1 MPPALDVNDAAAP
14 WPDLESP
21 RVPATPKAPRRRF
34 RQRIKSLPYSLSL
47 LAAVG
52 LVFFVYKHIAGGAW
66 DTEASAQEA
75 AARRLNGMDERINAG
90 DYPNEIFS
98 AEDLKSGAIVLHF
111 LGMIYMFIAVISEFF
126 KISDDVAGATFM
138 AAGGSAPELFTS
150 FIGVFVAKSQVGF
163 GTIVGSAVFNVLF
176 VIGMC
181 GMFAREVLK
190 LTWWPL
196 FRDSCYY
203 VVSLTTLV
211 VFFLDDVIELYES
224 LILFALY
231 FGYVTVC
238 FYNVK
243 LYACWMRVCG
253 RRKVLPESS
262 STDDLAR
269 KPKTVASGADLL
281 SAQRR
286 PDGSG
291 FLHHRITFQAG
302 VLRTMFRHVDPKGV
316 GPAPHVSRRFH
327 RASHIVFD
335 AIRRKKM
342 ISALEKSGRSIRG
355 SVTDRDLKNALARIN
370 AEQGKPPGVAIASAS
385 TLGPTSP
392 APGSTSRGG
401 PFTEPRVTSNSQ
413 EKYEVHP
420 ESQPATSDVKVP
432 AQGENNKEGSAK
444 QKEEKAAPG
453 GNDEALVTSAVTPT
467 PINDKS
473 SSDES
478 VERVNEK
485 DLKPNG
491 EEEEEE
497 EEGPVVC
504 GMSWPSSCLGR
515 AWFILIFPIGAV
527 LKLTVPDVKEK
538 KWRKFTPLAFVMSI
552 VWIGFFSYMMVW
564 WANTAGIV
572 LDIPPVVMGL
582 TILAAGTSVPDLLTS
597 VIVARQGL
605 GDMAVSSSI
614 GSNIFDVLVGLPLPW
629 ILHNII
635 LGDII
640 VTSTGLRFSIV
651 MLLGML
657 VAVIVSIAVTGW
669 RLGKLLATIMFIL
682 YAVLLT
688 VNLLVEYSII
698 PSF

>member
-1 MPPALDVNDAAAP
+1 MPT
-14 WPDLESP
+14 LE
-21 RVPATPKAPRRRF
+21 
-34 RQRIKSLPYSLSL
+34 
-47 LAAVG
+47 
-52 LVFFVYKHIAGGAW
+52 
-66 DTEASAQEA
+66 
-75 AARRLNGMDERINAG
+75 
-90 DYPNEIFS
+90 
-98 AEDLKSGAIVLHF
+98 
-111 LGMIYMFIAVISEFF
+111 VISEFF

-335 AIRRKKM
+335 AIRRKKNDFGEALVACCSPPTAAL
-342 ISALEKSGRSIRG
+342 ITHCCPPPIVRFLSFPFFSFLFFFVCPVIVLRILLVLRQALEKSGRSIRG

-552 VWIGFFSYMMVW
+552 VWIGFFSYMMVRCS
-564 WANTAGIV
+564 GCRCV
-572 LDIPPVVMGL
+572 PPFPPSL
-582 TILAAGTSVPDLLTS
+582 TPRIFPLSFCHFSSLL
-597 VIVARQGL
+597 L
-605 GDMAVSSSI
+605 
-614 GSNIFDVLVGLPLPW
+614 
-629 ILHNII
+629 
-635 LGDII
+635 
-640 VTSTGLRFSIV
+640 LRFPRFCLS
-651 MLLGML
+651 
-657 VAVIVSIAVTGW
+657 
-669 RLGKLLATIMFIL
+669 
-682 YAVLLT
+682 
-688 VNLLVEYSII
+688 
-698 PSF
+698 PSFSPGVVGQHCWHCAGHSSRGHGADHSCGWHICA